1 MIIPIRCVTC
11 GKVLADKWLAYE
23 KEVNAYLAEEKLGR
37 GKEKEKEKDK
47 KEKEKKGKDKE
58 LHENFSNPFR
68 GDVMDSLGLTKL
80 CCRRHMLGHVDL
92 MDVI

>member
-23 KEVNAYLAEEKLGR
+23 KAVKEHLAEEKGPQ
-37 GKEKEKEKDK
+37 KEKEKERKKVKDK
-47 KEKEKKGKDKE
+47 Q

-68 GDVMDSLGLTKL
+68 GEIMDSLGLTKL